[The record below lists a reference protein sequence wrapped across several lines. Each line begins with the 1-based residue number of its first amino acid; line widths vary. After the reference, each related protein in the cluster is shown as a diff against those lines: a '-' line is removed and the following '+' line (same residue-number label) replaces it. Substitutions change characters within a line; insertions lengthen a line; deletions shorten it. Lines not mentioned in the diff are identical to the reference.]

1 MRNGNTRPGH
11 ATRRAAP
18 GSAGAAAICVVTA
31 LLGACATLERNPNVV
46 GTYSDKLSPFNYK
59 EDGRLV
65 SMVVG
70 VDAARFI
77 RKEAYVPLFVQ
88 VANKTKQTLSI
99 TRESFV
105 LEDSLGRQY
114 PLAPAQELAEK
125 YPRLDIDRRLFNQN
139 RSVTAT
145 GVGVFTYIGSNFF
158 PSASRRALLIQQV
171 TLPPVAFMEDVLYF
185 PIPETGLNGVPLR
198 LLFKVKELEEPIQ
211 VVFEVPKTIGIFE
224 KEKGDR

>member
-1 MRNGNTRPGH
+1 MRETRERPRRR
-11 ATRRAAP
+11 TLRRALLP
-18 GSAGAAAICVVTA
+18 GWVAAAVLA
-31 LLGACATLERNPNVV
+31 GCATLERNPNVV

-65 SMVVG
+65 AMVVG
-70 VDAARFI
+70 VEAARFI
-77 RKEAYVPLFVQ
+77 RREAYVPLFVQ
-88 VANKTKQTLSI
+88 VANRTHQTLQV

-114 PLAPAQELAEK
+114 PLAPAQEVAEK
-125 YPRLDIDRRLFNQN
+125 YPRLDLDRRLFNQN
-139 RSVTAT
+139 RSITAT

-158 PSASRRALLIQQV
+158 PSAARRTLLIQQV
-171 TLPPVAFMEDVLYF
+171 SLPPVAYMEDVLYF

-211 VVFEVPKTIGIFE
+211 VVFEVQKTIGIFE
-224 KEKGDR
+224 KEDPGR